1 MRWIAPFVLLCLS
14 GTLHAQSLG
23 LRHAR
28 DSCSS
33 DAVELMFE
41 LSASLESGNVNRVA
55 ALYDW
60 NNMGSAAG
68 RGVMD
73 RLEVLAGRTLLDV
86 VPVYPEVPADPYDAM
101 SGLPAWPVALA
112 DRPPVGLRVEQL
124 LDDGATPVS
133 TTFAVRSR
141 MGCWWVVF

>member
-1 MRWIAPFVLLCLS
+1 MRLIASVVLLCLS
-14 GTLHAQSLG
+14 GALHAQSSA

-28 DSCSS
+28 DACSG
-33 DAVELMFE
+33 DAVELLFE
-41 LSASLESGNVNRVA
+41 LSASLESGDVNRVA

-73 RLEVLAGRTLLDV
+73 RLEALAGRTLVDV
-86 VPVYPEVPADPYDAM
+86 VPIYPDVPVHPYDAT
-101 SGLPAWPVALA
+101 SGIPAWPVAIA
-112 DRPPVGLRVEQL
+112 DGPPVALRVEQV
-124 LDDGATPVS
+124 LDDGSTPVS